1 MKKILIAAP
10 LRQDVDVFREYQKG
24 LDNLEVPEGFTADRF
39 FVINDCPEIRAEVRD
54 AKTVEVDTGEVYEK
68 THNDHLWTL
77 DLMLKMGELRN
88 MTIREMLEGGY
99 DYWLSADTDI
109 VLDPWT
115 LYHLI
120 QADKDI
126 VSEIFWTQA
135 PNGREWCNAWMADQA
150 AGMREE
156 WRKPGLYKVGM
167 TGALTLVKRRV
178 FEAGVDY
185 TQIPNIQTALRG
197 EDRHFCVRAACAG
210 FEMWVDTHAPA
221 THLYT
226 RKVYEQY
233 MKDKAG
239 SD

>member
-24 LDNLEVPEGFTADRF
+24 LDSLEVPEGFTVNRF

-54 AKTVEVDTGEVYEK
+54 AKTVEVETGEVYEK
-68 THNDHLWTL
+68 TNNDHLWSL
-77 DLMLKMGELRN
+77 DLMLKMGTLRN

-99 DYWLSADTDI
+99 DYWFSVDTDI

-135 PNGREWCNAWMADQA
+135 PNGNYWCNAWMTDQYSTP
-150 AGMREE
+150 REE
-156 WRKPGLYKVGM
+156 WHKPGLYQVGM
-167 TGALTLVKRRV
+167 TGACTLVKRRV

-185 TQIPNIQTALRG
+185 SQIPNIKTALRG

-210 FEMWVDTHAPA
+210 FEMWIDTHAPA